1 MASYQVARDCVCA
14 GGPKKAGDVV
24 ELDSA
29 TAAELLGTGQVV
41 EVTAKDRAVKAN
53 GDAKPAAKK
62 RTSNAKKKA

>member
-29 TAAELLGTGQVV
+29 SAAELLGTGQVV
-41 EVTAKDRAVKAN
+41 EISAKDRAVKP
-53 GDAKPAAKK
+53 GGETKPAAKK
-62 RTSNAKKKA
+62 RTSKAKKKA

>member
-14 GGPKKAGDVV
+14 GGPKKAG
-24 ELDSA
+24 
-29 TAAELLGTGQVV
+29 LGSGQVV

-62 RTSNAKKKA
+62 RKTTAKKKA

>member
-41 EVTAKDRAVKAN
+41 EVSAKDRAVKAD
-53 GDAKPAAKK
+53 GETKPAAKK
-62 RTSNAKKKA
+62 RTSKAKKKA

>member
-41 EVTAKDRAVKAN
+41 EISAKDRTVKP
-53 GDAKPAAKK
+53 GGETKPAAKK
-62 RTSNAKKKA
+62 RTSKAKKKA